1 MFLSILV
8 KLHIK
13 PFDISDAESEIVSG
27 LTTEYSGKLLG
38 IIEIT
43 KQMMAFVLIALFADL
58 FLSGSIIRSRRLG
71 GFLSWCR
78 IHLRHDRYGSFPVWT
93 VQDRSGYL
101 VDAPGATGPL
111 SYCSI
116 LGSNLEVCTMKLST
130 KIRAFSG
137 LASNLFHKPVTVRES
152 FGFIAYLSRGLPR
165 RDAIRCTGCGACNE
179 RCSSGATS
187 ITDHEGTRTVS
198 IDSLRCIF
206 CARCADICPE
216 GALDLYF
223 GTVHHDKD
231 MSGAAGTIE
240 HAATSDMSRQCLHDH
255 DLDLSASV
263 QYAKAISLSHR
274 LEDKSVTVDTLLPLQ
289 KCRVLR

>member
-1 MFLSILV
+1 
-8 KLHIK
+8 
-13 PFDISDAESEIVSG
+13 
-27 LTTEYSGKLLG
+27 
-38 IIEIT
+38 
-43 KQMMAFVLIALFADL
+43 
-58 FLSGSIIRSRRLG
+58 
-71 GFLSWCR
+71 
-78 IHLRHDRYGSFPVWT
+78 
-93 VQDRSGYL
+93 
-101 VDAPGATGPL
+101 
-111 SYCSI
+111 
-116 LGSNLEVCTMKLST
+116 MKLST
-130 KIRAFSG
+130 KIQAFSG
-137 LASNLFHKPVTVRES
+137 LVSNLFHKPVTVRES

-165 RDAIRCTGCGACNE
+165 RDVIRCTGCGACNE

-187 ITDHEGTRTVS
+187 ITDHEGMRTVS

-263 QYAKAISLSHR
+263 QYAKAISLSHK

-289 KCRVLR
+289 KCRFCGEEMPVTEKFLQVMAERMLTHLKPETAEVVRKDLELYLTACISCRQKLSVKWNTHPRKFI